1 MATAGCAS
9 VGCSPRG
16 GEKQVS
22 LVLCELR
29 VAEPPGGTE
38 QARRAQTSSQLLQA
52 GPGCGASHAWAWPST
67 RKGLEHTEQSPQ
79 PRGYPMEGTSPVP
92 GAPGSRTCQQ
102 GAGGQKEERADQ
114 ERPGGGGHRGHYSQ
128 PARRIRNVVAEG
140 SSSGRGCAVG
150 RQTHAE
156 GCAPFNS
163 TELKLP
169 HEVLSLR
176 ENNCPE
182 SKRGDINVAFGFSAS
197 SEESAPGSRRRKKV
211 PCWKRPRELR

>member
-52 GPGCGASHAWAWPST
+52 GPGCGASRAWAWPST
-67 RKGLEHTEQSPQ
+67 RKGLEDTEQSPQ
-79 PRGYPMEGTSPVP
+79 PRGYPMECTSPVP

-102 GAGGQKEERADQ
+102 GAGGQTEERADQ
-114 ERPGGGGHRGHYSQ
+114 ERPGGGGHRGHYSR

-140 SSSGRGCAVG
+140 SSSGRECAVG
-150 RQTHAE
+150 RQTHVE
-156 GCAPFNS
+156 GWAPFNS

-169 HEVLSLR
+169 HEVLFLW

-182 SKRGDINVAFGFSAS
+182 SKRGDINVAFGFCAS
-197 SEESAPGSRRRKKV
+197 SEESAPGAGGGRRS
-211 PCWKRPRELR
+211 PAGNALGD

>member
-1 MATAGCAS
+1 MATAGRAS
-9 VGCSPRG
+9 VGCSLRG

-79 PRGYPMEGTSPVP
+79 PRGYPMEGTSPFP

-102 GAGGQKEERADQ
+102 GAGGQREERADQ
-114 ERPGGGGHRGHYSQ
+114 ERPGGGDT
-128 PARRIRNVVAEG
+128 AVTIRD
-140 SSSGRGCAVG
+140 
-150 RQTHAE
+150 
-156 GCAPFNS
+156 
-163 TELKLP
+163 LP
-169 HEVLSLR
+169 
-176 ENNCPE
+176 
-182 SKRGDINVAFGFSAS
+182 
-197 SEESAPGSRRRKKV
+197 EESETSSRKAAAPAGGVPLADRLTREAGRRSTARSLNCHMKFYLCGKITAQSQN
-211 PCWKRPRELR
+211 EGT

>member
-52 GPGCGASHAWAWPST
+52 GLGCGASRAWAWPST
-67 RKGLEHTEQSPQ
+67 RKGLEDTEQSPQ

-92 GAPGSRTCQQ
+92 GAPSSRTCQQ
-102 GAGGQKEERADQ
+102 GAGRQREERADQ
-114 ERPGGGGHRGHYSQ
+114 EQ

-140 SSSGRGCAVG
+140 SSSGWGCAVG

-169 HEVLSLR
+169 HEVLFLW

-182 SKRGDINVAFGFSAS
+182 SKRGDINVAFGFCAS

-211 PCWKRPRELR
+211 PCWKRPRGLR